1 MYTADFHVHSRFS
14 PDGREPMEALAAA
27 AAERGLDEICVTDH
41 VDVAEGGR
49 TAPLGWAERLAEYRA
64 AACRWDGKVRLRLGV
79 ELGDM
84 VLDFPAAEEILRQMP
99 ELDFVIGSLHA
110 MSPAFGRRDLCF
122 VDRDDL
128 SRLDALLRDYLA
140 ELLRHARWGRFSV
153 MGHLTLPARYLAAK
167 FGREVSFHPYREE
180 IAQIYRALIENGCG
194 IECNTSRGK
203 LFLPDRE
210 LLTLYRE
217 LGGEIVTLGSD
228 AHRREDVGAGI
239 REGQE
244 LLRSCGF
251 RYVCTFEKMRPVFRA
266 L

>member
-14 PDGREPMEALAAA
+14 PDGREPVEALAAA

-128 SRLDALLRDYLA
+128 GRLDPGDSCGCGISSPCLTILGRVGAGDIKTCAAGAA
-140 ELLRHARWGRFSV
+140 ELLG
-153 MGHLTLPARYLAAK
+153 
-167 FGREVSFHPYREE
+167 
-180 IAQIYRALIENGCG
+180 
-194 IECNTSRGK
+194 
-203 LFLPDRE
+203 
-210 LLTLYRE
+210 
-217 LGGEIVTLGSD
+217 GGEW
-228 AHRREDVGAGI
+228 
-239 REGQE
+239 
-244 LLRSCGF
+244 
-251 RYVCTFEKMRPVFRA
+251 P
-266 L
+266 